1 MIGRGWYSFPGTEID
16 VEWHFLR
23 LLENKNISDLN
34 QHDTKM
40 CTLANS
46 EDPDEMPLNAAFHQK
61 RHSLLRQKLHNASF
75 HQGRHCLL
83 KQK

>member
-23 LLENKNISDLN
+23 LLKNKNISDLN
-34 QHDTKM
+34 QSDTKM

-46 EDPDEMPLNAAFHQK
+46 EDTDEMP
-61 RHSLLRQKLHNASF
+61 RNASF
-75 HQGRHCLL
+75 HQG
-83 KQK
+83 